1 MVIIHGKALLMEDII
16 IEEKDPWFELVKLV
30 GIAIIAGILLY
41 ISFIFILAILLL
53 AKPAKLF
60 GK

>member
-1 MVIIHGKALLMEDII
+1 MWAEQMEDII
-16 IEEKDPWFELVKLV
+16 LEEKDPWFELVKFV
-30 GIAIIAGILLY
+30 GFAIIAGILLY